1 MAQNLDDFE
10 PQAATEFVLV
20 KQIMPSRFPV
30 FSLTD
35 SIARSK
41 GTKMACTAP
50 QGIRLTFHLA
60 GRIRPA
66 GKSVPP
72 RRGD

>member
-20 KQIMPSRFPV
+20 KQILPSRFPV

-35 SIARSK
+35 SIARYEGYRNGMHSPT
-41 GTKMACTAP
+41 GGSGSPFT
-50 QGIRLTFHLA
+50 
-60 GRIRPA
+60 
-66 GKSVPP
+66 
-72 RRGD
+72 